1 MKAEEQYSLFQE
13 EFLAQ
18 QNSNQALSAID
29 DFENKQNEGNNLIK
43 IADEKIISIKKN
55 LNLIKQNLD
64 LIDADIIEQRYK
76 LIQIK
81 QKLSNSSSL
90 ASQSNKLIMTLSN
103 QTQTRNFIKF
113 FILSA
118 LVMICLIFV

>member
-1 MKAEEQYSLFQE
+1 MKAEEQISLFQD

-18 QNSNQALSAID
+18 QNSNQALSAIG
-29 DFENKQNEGNNLIK
+29 DFESKQNEGNNLIK

-64 LIDADIIEQRYK
+64 IIDADIIEQRYK

-81 QKLSNSSSL
+81 
-90 ASQSNKLIMTLSN
+90 
-103 QTQTRNFIKF
+103 
-113 FILSA
+113 
-118 LVMICLIFV
+118 